1 VVVLD
6 RIILPKIS
14 TERGYAKVNLLF
26 FGSLFILMYP
36 VTFIVQSIIPFATP
50 ASQSA
55 MVLGYLISA
64 VSQSAFF
71 IIGAMLFSIQKDQ
84 GFAFQFLSDIIKK
97 GELEELLKQ
106 TQSGNLDTKFAQ
118 YVHAEVQ
125 SQLLACKLLLL
136 KAAESD
142 FELFPPEITKQIID
156 RMEKIQVPYM
166 RPVARITSDR
176 VNELS
181 QSWLGLADISY
192 SLSPELHQ
200 LQSYSDVTSQLIEEA
215 IVNSIRHGNATKIHI
230 ESRVLGDLLE
240 VVITDNGKLA
250 RDKSKGGLGTILF
263 NTFAKEWN
271 VSDISG
277 QTVMT
282 FTIAT
287 QLHGVSR

>member
-1 VVVLD
+1 
-6 RIILPKIS
+6 
-14 TERGYAKVNLLF
+14 
-26 FGSLFILMYP
+26 M
-36 VTFIVQSIIPFATP
+36 
-50 ASQSA
+50 
-55 MVLGYLISA
+55 
-64 VSQSAFF
+64 
-71 IIGAMLFSIQKDQ
+71 
-84 GFAFQFLSDIIKK
+84 
-97 GELEELLKQ
+97 KQ

-215 IVNSIRHGNATKIHI
+215 IVNSIRHGNATKICI
-230 ESRVLGDLLE
+230 ESRVLEDLLE

-277 QTVMT
+277 RTVMT

-287 QLHGVSR
+287 QPHGVSR